1 MTNTERAERA
11 AFNRGWDDGEH
22 NAISACFPQHKRP
35 WPHSFDSPEEEE
47 AYDRGYR
54 NGSNSID

>member
-11 AFNRGWDDGEH
+11 AFDRGWDDGVH
-22 NAISACFPQHKRP
+22 NACFPQHKRP

>member
-11 AFNRGWDDGEH
+11 AFDRGWDDGVH
-22 NAISACFPQHKRP
+22 NACFPQHKRP

-47 AYDRGYR
+47 AYARGYR
-54 NGSNSID
+54 NGYNSID

>member
-1 MTNTERAERA
+1 MTDAERK

-22 NAISACFPQHKRP
+22 NAINACFPQYKRS
-35 WPHSFDSPEEEE
+35 WPHSFDSPEEAD

-54 NGSNSID
+54 KGYNSID